1 MQRRMKEIKTGK
13 KWNSVD
19 EIRQTLEQEFSNI
32 ETLVP
37 EFFEGIVRKGENQIK
52 LKVKM
57 LKVADKESWDALNKF
72 LADLLCDVPTDN

>member
-52 LKVKM
+52 LKVNM
-57 LKVADKESWDALNKF
+57 LKVADKESSDRQLVN
-72 LADLLCDVPTDN
+72 